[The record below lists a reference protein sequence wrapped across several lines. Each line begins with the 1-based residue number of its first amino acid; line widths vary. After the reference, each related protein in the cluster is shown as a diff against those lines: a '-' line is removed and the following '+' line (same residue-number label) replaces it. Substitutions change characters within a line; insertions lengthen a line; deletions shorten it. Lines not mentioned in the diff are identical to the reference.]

1 MEVMARHR
9 SHSVAFK
16 RQVAEEFIAGDTLH
30 GLSRRHDVSRQLIR
44 IWVGKFEAGALDEDV
59 QAADLIQEYE
69 ARIAAL
75 ERMVGRQALE
85 LELLK
90 GALKHAPRPRSATT
104 SVFTG
109 PAASPSPGGAN

>member
-1 MEVMARHR
+1 MTRHR
-9 SHSVAFK
+9 SHSAAFK
-16 RQVAEEFIAGDTLH
+16 RQVAQEFIAGETLH
-30 GLSRRHDVSRQLIR
+30 GLSQRHDISRQLIR
-44 IWVGKFEAGALDEDV
+44 IWVGRFEAGALDEDV

-90 GALKHAPRPRSATT
+90 GALKHAPRPGSATT
-104 SVFTG
+104 AIVTG
-109 PAASPSPGGAN
+109 PAASRSAGDAS